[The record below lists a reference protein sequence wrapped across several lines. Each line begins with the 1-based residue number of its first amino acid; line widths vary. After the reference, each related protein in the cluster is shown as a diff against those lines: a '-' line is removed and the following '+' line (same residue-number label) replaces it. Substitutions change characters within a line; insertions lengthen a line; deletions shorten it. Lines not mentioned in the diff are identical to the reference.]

1 MIFMMK
7 GMQLFPGRSQPEID
21 FFFIVAQPGS
31 AQKAGFQNF
40 AQLLDTVGF
49 VVFIFSAIDVTLI
62 GS

>member
-7 GMQLFPGRSQPEID
+7 RMQLFPGRSQPEID
-21 FFFIVAQPGS
+21 FFLLSLTRVLRRKPAS
-31 AQKAGFQNF
+31 KNF

>member
-21 FFFIVAQPGS
+21 FFLLSLSRVLRRKPAS
-31 AQKAGFQNF
+31 F

-49 VVFIFSAIDVTLI
+49 VVFIFRY
-62 GS
+62 